1 MLNSETLEVAIG
13 MAFLFLLM
21 SIICTAVKE
30 WLEGMLKWRAM
41 DLERA
46 LRTLLDDQ
54 DGTTTAYLFRHP
66 VIDSLFEGR
75 YDPAHLRD
83 KWLTFVKSARY
94 MRWSQRRQLP
104 SYIPAEHFATAFLD
118 LVARG
123 PVAESGSDDQGATSY
138 RFTIESLRER
148 AAALSSPHLRRTVLS
163 AIDHSAGDLERLRL
177 NIQRWFDGTMDR
189 ASGWYK
195 RRTQTVL
202 FTLGLL
208 VAGVLNVDALHIME
222 RLTSDKTFRDAG
234 VTEASGAQAPDESA
248 STVARIRATRQE
260 IQNVAM
266 PVGWSQVERPTP
278 PGVDLP
284 AWITI
289 VPEQLCKAPEP
300 EKCNL
305 RSDTWHRLVRIALG
319 WLITAFA
326 VMLGAP
332 FWFDVLNKFMVI
344 RSTVKPHEKSPEE
357 GSEDRADK
365 SSKGGASPAP
375 AAAAPV
381 TTVANVVAAIE
392 AAATAV
398 PGAADAAAAP
408 PAGPTAATDAGSD
421 FVPHEWRP
429 GFSNPGEV
437 TP

>member
-21 SIICTAVKE
+21 AIICTAVKE

-46 LRTLLDDQ
+46 LRTLLDDN

-66 VIDSLFEGR
+66 VIDSLFQGR
-75 YDPAHLRD
+75 YDPSHLRD
-83 KWLTFVKSARY
+83 KWLSFVKSARY
-94 MRWSQRRQLP
+94 MRWSQRRHLP
-104 SYIPAEHFATAFLD
+104 SYIPAGHFAIAFLD

-123 PVAESGSDDQGATSY
+123 PVADSGSDDQGAASY

-148 AAALSSPHLRRTVLS
+148 AAALASPHLRRAVLS

-177 NIQRWFDGTMDR
+177 NIQKWFDGTMDR

-202 FTLGLL
+202 FILGLA

-222 RLTSDKTFRDAG
+222 RLTSDKTFRDAI
-234 VTEASGAQAPDESA
+234 VKEASAARAPDESGSA
-248 STVARIRATRQE
+248 VQRIRATRHE
-260 IQNVAM
+260 IQSVAM
-266 PVGWSQVERPTP
+266 PVGWSSIEP
-278 PGVDLP
+278 PVLR
-284 AWITI
+284 WIAI
-289 VPEQLCKAPEP
+289 VPEQLCAAPEP
-300 EKCNL
+300 DKCTL
-305 RSDTWHRLVRIALG
+305 RDDASHRLVRITLG

-365 SSKGGASPAP
+365 GAKGDTSQTPAP
-375 AAAAPV
+375 VAAPV
-381 TTVANVVAAIE
+381 ATVANVVAAVE
-392 AAATAV
+392 AVAAA
-398 PGAADAAAAP
+398 GAANAGAAPIAGPAAAP
-408 PAGPTAATDAGSD
+408 DPGSA
-421 FVPHEWRP
+421 FVAHAWRT
-429 GFSNPGEV
+429 GFNNPGEV